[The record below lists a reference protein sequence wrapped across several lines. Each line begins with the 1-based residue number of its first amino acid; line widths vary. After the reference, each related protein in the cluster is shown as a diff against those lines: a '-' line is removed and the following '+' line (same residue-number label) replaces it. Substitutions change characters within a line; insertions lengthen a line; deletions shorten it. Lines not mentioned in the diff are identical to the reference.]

1 VLQLQ
6 DFKSVSEYNSSM
18 FNISSKLKLCGD
30 NITNDDMLEKKNYLH
45 FMPQICSCSSNI
57 KNEVLRNIVN

>member
-1 VLQLQ
+1 MLQLQ

-30 NITNDDMLEKKNYLH
+30 NITNDDMLEKKTLSTFH
-45 FMPQICSCSSNI
+45 ASNM
-57 KNEVLRNIVN
+57 LLQ